1 MSRKFSE
8 LTCQEFC
15 TPPVKG
21 VKNSVPLPL
30 EVSGILYPSGPLNNE
45 RPLIEGTINNCSNKI
60 YIDLCLSILWLYIS
74 TDSWLYSSKLSLS
87 QYKNDLESTYSVY
100 SIDTNLFGMKLDNS
114 LGKIGSVHN
123 LRPGGPEGF
132 RGAPFL
138 PRIRG
143 DRDFFLPMERPGKIL
158 TASKGGP
165 EFFCITHDKKFPQK
179 GSKTPF
185 LHVLGGFSP
194 LCVSGQTMVSRG
206 IAFNFQIPG
215 GGTRFF

>member
-1 MSRKFSE
+1 MSRNFSE

-30 EVSGILYPSGPLNNE
+30 EVSGIPYPSLRILYPSGPLNNE

-123 LRPGGPEGF
+123 LRPGGTGGF
-132 RGAPFL
+132 QGGAFFTPHQGG
-138 PRIRG
+138 PG
-143 DRDFFLPMERPGKIL
+143 FFLPMERPGKIL

-165 EFFCITHDKKFPQK
+165 EFFLHYTWQK
-179 GSKTPF
+179 ISPKGLKNTF
-185 LHVLGGFSP
+185 FTCFRGF
-194 LCVSGQTMVSRG
+194 
-206 IAFNFQIPG
+206 
-215 GGTRFF
+215 

>member
-1 MSRKFSE
+1 MSKNYSE
-8 LTCQEFC
+8 LTCKEFC

-30 EVSGILYPSGPLNNE
+30 EVSGILNLSLRILYPSGPLNNE

-87 QYKNDLESTYSVY
+87 QYKNDLELTYSVY

-123 LRPGGPEGF
+123 LRPGGTGGF
-132 RGAPFL
+132 QGGHLFL

-143 DRDFFLPMERPGKIL
+143 DQDFFYLWKDQERFCPLQRGDRN
-158 TASKGGP
+158 
-165 EFFCITHDKKFPQK
+165 FFALHMTHDILYMF
-179 GSKTPF
+179 
-185 LHVLGGFSP
+185 
-194 LCVSGQTMVSRG
+194 
-206 IAFNFQIPG
+206 
-215 GGTRFF
+215 